1 MASTNATNAR
11 KNLFRLMEQV
21 NENHEPV
28 LITGKK
34 ASAVLVSES
43 DWQAI
48 EETLY
53 LNAIPGMAGSIRR
66 GINTPLDELT
76 DRLDW

>member
-1 MASTNATNAR
+1 MAATNATNAR

-21 NENHEPV
+21 NEDHEPV

-34 ASAVLVSES
+34 GSAVLVSES

-48 EETLY
+48 EETLF
-53 LNAIPGMAGSIRR
+53 LNAIPGVANSIRE
-66 GINTPLDELT
+66 GMNTPVDEL
-76 DRLDW
+76 DDHLDW